1 MNILRNKNIKLAV
14 FDMAGTT
21 VQENGIIYNVLYN
34 TLRSFNI
41 DVDKKDIK
49 SWHGLNKYEVL
60 NKYLTMKEGYCKQCR
75 NNNLEKLKINVHKTF
90 EGNLKL
96 EYFYSDK
103 LSLMDEQLPE
113 LFNKARYKGIK
124 IALNTGY
131 PRDIQKEIINKLH
144 MNEFIDSYIS
154 SEDVPYSR
162 PYPYMIFNLMEKY
175 KIQSTQ
181 HVIKVGDTTNDILEG
196 LNAGC
201 YKSIG
206 VLTGAENKED
216 LINAGANIV
225 VDNVKKLIE

>member
-1 MNILRNKNIKLAV
+1 MLIKKILKVGN
-14 FDMAGTT
+14 
-21 VQENGIIYNVLYN
+21 
-34 TLRSFNI
+34 
-41 DVDKKDIK
+41 
-49 SWHGLNKYEVL
+49 GLNKYEVL
-60 NKYLTMKEGYCKQCR
+60 NKYLTIKEGYCKQCR

-124 IALNTGY
+124 ALNTDTL
-131 PRDIQKEIINKLH
+131 DIQKEIINKLH

-225 VDNVKKLIE
+225 VDNVKNLIE